1 MTSASV
7 QQTLL
12 DKLDAYYDA
21 VPRAAARVEDHG
33 SLTLF
38 VRTDPGWPYYAR
50 PTRGAPGTVGAAD
63 VARVRARQRELGVP
77 ESFEWVAETTPSLR
91 AAVEESSGLVIQE
104 HPLMVLPPDA
114 ELPAGAAET
123 AVDGV
128 SVRTL
133 DADDPAL
140 PSALAAPRLA
150 FADPGTSLGEAG
162 VIQLA
167 TAAGETTADGSV
179 TRLAPRIGA
188 GLTAVAAAVAADGLA
203 LCAGQH
209 QPVGKVSE
217 IVGVGT
223 LPTARRQG
231 LALAVTAALV
241 TDARTRGVDTVFLS
255 ADDETVAR
263 IYARLG
269 FRRIGTALTA
279 EPAESGH

>member
-1 MTSASV
+1 MTSASA

-12 DKLDAYYDA
+12 DKLDTYYDA

-50 PTRGAPGTVGAAD
+50 PTRGASGVVEPAD

-91 AAVEESSGLVIQE
+91 AAVEASSGLVIQE

-128 SVRTL
+128 TVRTVG
-133 DADDPAL
+133 ADDPAL
-140 PSALAAPRLA
+140 ASALAAPRLA
-150 FADPGTSLGEAG
+150 FATPGTGLGEAG
-162 VIQLA
+162 VDQLA
-167 TAAGETTADGSV
+167 AAARETAADGSV
-179 TRLAPRIGA
+179 ARVAARLGA
-188 GLTAVAAAVAADGLA
+188 GLTAVAAAVADGLA

-209 QPVGKVSE
+209 QPVGAVSE

-223 LPTARRQG
+223 LPAARRQG

-241 TDARTRGVDTVFLS
+241 TDARARGVDTVFLS

-279 EPAESGH
+279 EPAAANY